1 MSILKSVL
9 RGGVAAQPI
18 AARLPCARAAG
29 GGHTAHLQK
38 PKAPPSLHLHA
49 HQHHPA
55 NAPFHIQGIRR
66 APPHI
71 KGAHGSAIAGYSP
84 LALPPDDHPYAPYVR
99 RLQLPSH
106 RRTPN
111 QLAEVK
117 DMNCYSTSERLGARG
132 YLNK

>member
-84 LALPPDDHPYAPYVR
+84 LALPPDDHPYAPYVDPKLDR
-99 RLQLPSH
+99 FAPLIANVTWPAVL
-106 RRTPN
+106 
-111 QLAEVK
+111 
-117 DMNCYSTSERLGARG
+117 LGLVFITMPDG
-132 YLNK
+132 GGGH